1 MVSTWFKGIL
11 SELIGNKFMKC
22 YYRLFF
28 VVFSATAVCIAFFVI
43 MSLPDLYIFRAPLWL
58 KLPMYSI
65 QISGLIF
72 GMMSLRA
79 LDFSEFF
86 GIRQIK
92 RCWKEKNPDLTM
104 LSIDGSSKFRLS
116 TDGVYSIVRH
126 PIYLAGIIMLSF
138 QPDVTYNRLVVTI
151 IGDIYFIY
159 GACKEEYLLMRN
171 TEVQYGKYAQDIPM
185 FNIFRGINDKIC
197 KKR

>member
-11 SELIGNKFMKC
+11 SEIIGSKFMKC
-22 YYRLFF
+22 CYRFFF
-28 VVFSATAVCIAFFVI
+28 VVFSATAVGIAFFVI
-43 MSLPDLYIFRAPLWL
+43 MGLPDMYIFRAPLWL

-65 QISGLIF
+65 QISGMIF

-86 GIRQIK
+86 GIRQMK
-92 RCWKEKNPDLTM
+92 GCWKEKDPDLTM

-126 PIYLAGIIMLSF
+126 PIYLAGIIMISF

-151 IGDIYFIY
+151 IADIYFIY
-159 GACKEEYLLMRN
+159 AAFKEERLLMRN
-171 TEVQYGKYAQDIPM
+171 TEVQYGKYAQEVPM
-185 FNIFRGINDKIC
+185 FNIFRGIYDKIC